1 MDTEKITATPPARSL
16 ARMIA
21 GQLAVVAIPVFGWLT
36 SGYDIVP
43 DIGRLSSGEV
53 FVICLY
59 AAAFGV
65 AAIYAAIAT
74 ASCFR
79 ALYRF
84 HSQGKNSKLAWLL
97 LLPFPG
103 CLFIPVILLRIAFT
117 SRRSVKWIACGYTI
131 LSILSASALVF
142 FYFEGIKWVPTIA
155 VFMLPVLYIFMLA
168 ILYLLADKPA
178 FTRGEKIAIILFLC
192 MFIGPL
198 AYTGCFLYSLKTRM
212 ISGRERLEEI
222 YQRPLTGA
230 ALRDLYY
237 HGEKPNLHRFAT
249 IFTPDEKMGDID
261 CKVSLPENLEP
272 FYRPSLTTQK
282 QRRDVAAWLQENQS
296 ALTELDRLLEKEK
309 YFKTPESFRNYDG
322 LLYGLLLPEVK
333 HFRDIPRICLLRVR
347 DAVDRNDIETALTA
361 YRSSRRIMEYQLD
374 DHFLISLLIGVA
386 TEGIRLNQ
394 LQIMI
399 GSQLLSNDQIKQIIA
414 QLKQDVKSWSKP
426 YKNALYGNTVASL
439 NAILFNSRP
448 VNEYTLFETGYFS
461 KETDSRWLEDEFFD
475 FNDYL
480 LQFFLAPV
488 QTIYYE
494 DLLFSINAFI
504 LQASEQDLTE
514 YQKVYKNIPQKFF
527 LSRFILLSMV
537 RIPEKMKEI
546 RSRQQAAI
554 IALRIE
560 LYRRQNG
567 RLPESLNDL
576 APEFIDEVYLDPF
589 TGKPLRYLKGDYQ
602 VIVNDYRNGLSPNPE
617 TELIKAHGYR
627 VYSIGPD
634 QCDDNGLHGTLKKK
648 QYDDSSFS
656 VTIK

>member
-1 MDTEKITATPPARSL
+1 
-16 ARMIA
+16 MIA

-43 DIGRLSSGEV
+43 DIGRLSSSQV
-53 FVICLY
+53 FIICLY

-74 ASCFR
+74 TSCFR

-103 CLFIPVILLRIAFT
+103 CLFIPVMLLRIAFT

-142 FYFEGIKWVPTIA
+142 FYFEEIKWVPTIA
-155 VFMLPVLYIFMLA
+155 VFMLPVLYVFMLV

-178 FTRGEKIAIILFLC
+178 FTRGEKIVIILFLS

-198 AYTGCFLYSLKTRM
+198 VYTGCFLHSLKTKM

-237 HGEKPNLHRFAT
+237 HGEKPNLHRFAK
-249 IFTPDEKMGDID
+249 IFTPNEKRGDLD
-261 CKVSLPENLEP
+261 CKVSLPENLKP
-272 FYRPSLTTQK
+272 LYHPSLTTQA
-282 QRRDVAAWLQENQS
+282 QRRDVAAWLKENQS

-309 YFKTPESFRNYDG
+309 YFKTPESFRDYDG
-322 LLYGLLLPEVK
+322 LLYGLLMPEVK
-333 HFRDIPRICLLRVR
+333 HFRNIPRICLLRVR

-399 GSQLLSNDQIKQIIA
+399 DSQLLSDDQIKQIIV
-414 QLKQDVKSWSKP
+414 QLKQELKSWDKP
-426 YKNALYGNTVASL
+426 FKNALYGDTVGGL

-480 LQFFLAPV
+480 LINGLFFLAPV

-494 DLLFSINAFI
+494 DLLYSVNAFI
-504 LQASEQDLTE
+504 LQASEQNLPE
-514 YQKVYKNIPQKFF
+514 YQKVYKNIPEKFF
-527 LSRFILLSMV
+527 LSKLVLLSMV
-537 RIPEKMKEI
+537 RIHEKMKEI

-554 IALRIE
+554 MALCIE
-560 LYRRQNG
+560 LYCQKYG
-567 RLPESLNDL
+567 KLPESLNDL
-576 APEFIDEVYLDPF
+576 VPEFIDEIYLDPF

-602 VIVNDYRNGLSPNPE
+602 VIVNDYRNGLSPNPK

-634 QCDDNGLHGTLKKK
+634 QCDDNGLHGIFKKK
-648 QYDDSSFS
+648 RHDDSAFS